1 MRNHEQRLLGQA
13 CRCVAEYSK
22 EIPTHAGINGC
33 SLKTEE
39 NLQVVAQLPADRL
52 VLETGGTPTSVM
64 LITV

>member
-1 MRNHEQRLLGQA
+1 M
-13 CRCVAEYSK
+13 
-22 EIPTHAGINGC
+22 IPTDAGINGC

-52 VLETGGTPTSVM
+52 VLETGGTPASVM